1 VLETLAGD
9 GRERGEELA
18 MEAPMEGGGDALTR
32 DEKDVSLNRQARE
45 KRGCC
50 LRREGRP
57 SVNAA
62 VRQPY
67 SGRCVRHGEGAQ
79 GPVVKVARRGE
90 SAASDRLGAR
100 AAWGRRDAS
109 ERRGRP

>member
-1 VLETLAGD
+1 LETLAGD
-9 GRERGEELA
+9 GRERGKELA
-18 MEAPMEGGGDALTR
+18 VEAPMEDGGDALTR
-32 DEKDVSLNRQARE
+32 DEKDVSLNRQARG

-67 SGRCVRHGEGAQ
+67 SGRCARHGEGAQ
-79 GPVVKVARRGE
+79 GPAVKAARCGE
-90 SAASDRLGAR
+90 GAVSDRLGVR
-100 AAWGRRDAS
+100 AAWGRRGAS
-109 ERRGRP
+109 KRRGRP

>member
-1 VLETLAGD
+1 LETLAGD

-18 MEAPMEGGGDALTR
+18 VEAPMEDGGNALTR
-32 DEKDVSLNRQARE
+32 DEKDVSLNRQARG

-67 SGRCVRHGEGAQ
+67 SGRCVRHGEGVK
-79 GPVVKVARRGE
+79 GPTVKAARRGE
-90 SAASDRLGAR
+90 GTASDRLGAR
-100 AAWGRRDAS
+100 AAWGSLGAS
-109 ERRGRP
+109 ERRERP